1 MLESESMQRGFS
13 NKRKEFGG
21 KGKNHGHRAKF
32 KNQRSD
38 RSRSGPT
45 AGIKEVEG
53 TIKLA
58 GRKGGF
64 VLPDPVARER
74 RGDGF
79 KDEINIPPM
88 SLSTALHGD
97 RVLVRIARPHFA
109 KASRGGQ
116 QELTGEIVKV
126 LERARKRFVGQ
137 FIDGKFVADD
147 RRMYLEVAVRA
158 PEVKDE
164 KVLVEITDWHS
175 APIEGKVVATLGKKG
190 EHETEMKS
198 ILAAGGIVYN
208 FEPEVEKEAKDIQSH
223 YQAGLPAEAKRR
235 RDLRSTATFTIDPA
249 DAKDFDD
256 ALSFKDLGDG
266 KFEVGIHIADVS
278 YFVRPGT
285 ALDREAAERANSVY
299 LVDRT
304 IPMLPEALSADICSL
319 VPDQDR
325 LTYSAIFEISKDGKV
340 HSEWFGRTIIHSHK
354 RFTYQEAAEVLATKK
369 GPYASELAVLNS
381 ISQKLLKERLRKG
394 SIIFD
399 KDEVR
404 IELDAAKK
412 PVRIY
417 IKERL
422 PTHKLIEEF
431 MLLANKHVAHFLFK
445 AVGKHGGASMY
456 RIHEKPDPERIGLL
470 KTFLR
475 TLGYKIEGD
484 IKNFGAPEIKKLF
497 DEIEGEEVEGL
508 VHTAVLRSMAKAV
521 YSTRNI
527 GHFGLGFEFYTH
539 FTSPI
544 RRYPDTV
551 VHRLLTKYLDGKAI
565 EPSEVANFE
574 RMARYSSVKEKEA
587 ADAERESVKYKQAEF
602 MLERL
607 QTNSGQEYDG
617 LITGVTEW
625 GIYAEDTVTKCE
637 GMLRLSSLGDDY
649 YEFDEKKFALVGRK
663 TKKVYRLGDKI
674 KLKLAEVDVPRHQ
687 ITWGLGGS
695 Q

>member
-1 MLESESMQRGFS
+1 MQKSFS

-21 KGKNHGHRAKF
+21 KGKNHGDRRKF
-32 KNQRSD
+32 QRPKAQS
-38 RSRSGPT
+38 STKYQGPNSQ
-45 AGIKEVEG
+45 KREVEG

-64 VLPDPVARER
+64 VLPE
-74 RGDGF
+74 GF

-88 SLSTALHGD
+88 NLSMALHGD
-97 RVLVRIARPHFA
+97 RVLVKLRS
-109 KASRGGQ
+109 KD
-116 QELTGEIVKV
+116 TGEVVKI
-126 LERARKRFVGQ
+126 LERARKRFVGM
-137 FIDGKFVADD
+137 FVDCKFVADD

-158 PEVKDE
+158 PEIKDE

-175 APIEGKVVATLGKKG
+175 APIEGKIVATLGKKG

-208 FEPEVEKEAKDIQSH
+208 FEPEVEKEASEIQ
-223 YQAGLPAEAKRR
+223 ARATELMAKEAKVR
-235 RDLRSTATFTIDPA
+235 RDMRDTPTFTIDPA

-256 ALSFKDLGDG
+256 ALSIREIPNPKVQSSSLY
-266 KFEVGIHIADVS
+266 EVGIHIADVS

-325 LTYSAIFEISKDGKV
+325 LTYSAIFVLDKTGKV
-340 HSEWFGRTIIHSHK
+340 HEEWFGRTIIHSHK

-369 GPYASELAVLNS
+369 GPYSNELAILSS
-381 ISQKLLKERLRKG
+381 ISQELLKERLRQG

-399 KDEVR
+399 KDEVH

-551 VHRLLTKYLDGKAI
+551 VHRLLTKYLAGKAI
-565 EPSEVANFE
+565 EPAEVANFE

-607 QTNSGQEYDG
+607 QNNSGQEYDG

-663 TKKVYRLGDKI
+663 TKKTYRLGDKI

-687 ITWGLGGS
+687 ITWGLGG
-695 Q
+695 

>member
-1 MLESESMQRGFS
+1 MENFTHTSSLREHIMLESESMQRGFS

-208 FEPEVEKEAKDIQSH
+208 FEPEVEKEASEIQ
-223 YQAGLPAEAKRR
+223 ARATELMAKEAKVR
-235 RDLRSTATFTIDPA
+235 RDMRDTPTFTIDPA

-256 ALSFKDLGDG
+256 ALSIREIPNPKVQSSSLY
-266 KFEVGIHIADVS
+266 EVGIHIADVS

-456 RIHEKPDPERIGLL
+456 RIP
-470 KTFLR
+470 
-475 TLGYKIEGD
+475 
-484 IKNFGAPEIKKLF
+484 
-497 DEIEGEEVEGL
+497 
-508 VHTAVLRSMAKAV
+508 
-521 YSTRNI
+521 
-527 GHFGLGFEFYTH
+527 
-539 FTSPI
+539 
-544 RRYPDTV
+544 
-551 VHRLLTKYLDGKAI
+551 
-565 EPSEVANFE
+565 
-574 RMARYSSVKEKEA
+574 
-587 ADAERESVKYKQAEF
+587 Q
-602 MLERL
+602 
-607 QTNSGQEYDG
+607 
-617 LITGVTEW
+617 
-625 GIYAEDTVTKCE
+625 
-637 GMLRLSSLGDDY
+637 
-649 YEFDEKKFALVGRK
+649 
-663 TKKVYRLGDKI
+663 
-674 KLKLAEVDVPRHQ
+674 
-687 ITWGLGGS
+687 
-695 Q
+695 

>member
-1 MLESESMQRGFS
+1 MQRGIS

-32 KNQRSD
+32 KNQRSH
-38 RSRSGPT
+38 RSRSGTT
-45 AGIKEVEG
+45 AGEREVEG

-64 VLPDPVARER
+64 VLPE
-74 RGDGF
+74 GF

-88 SLSTALHGD
+88 SLGTALHGD
-97 RVLVRIARPHFA
+97 RVLVRVGRPHFA

-285 ALDREAAERANSVY
+285 ALDR
-299 LVDRT
+299 
-304 IPMLPEALSADICSL
+304 
-319 VPDQDR
+319 
-325 LTYSAIFEISKDGKV
+325 
-340 HSEWFGRTIIHSHK
+340 
-354 RFTYQEAAEVLATKK
+354 
-369 GPYASELAVLNS
+369 
-381 ISQKLLKERLRKG
+381 
-394 SIIFD
+394 
-399 KDEVR
+399 
-404 IELDAAKK
+404 
-412 PVRIY
+412 
-417 IKERL
+417 
-422 PTHKLIEEF
+422 
-431 MLLANKHVAHFLFK
+431 
-445 AVGKHGGASMY
+445 
-456 RIHEKPDPERIGLL
+456 
-470 KTFLR
+470 
-475 TLGYKIEGD
+475 
-484 IKNFGAPEIKKLF
+484 
-497 DEIEGEEVEGL
+497 
-508 VHTAVLRSMAKAV
+508 
-521 YSTRNI
+521 
-527 GHFGLGFEFYTH
+527 
-539 FTSPI
+539 
-544 RRYPDTV
+544 
-551 VHRLLTKYLDGKAI
+551 
-565 EPSEVANFE
+565 
-574 RMARYSSVKEKEA
+574 
-587 ADAERESVKYKQAEF
+587 
-602 MLERL
+602 
-607 QTNSGQEYDG
+607 
-617 LITGVTEW
+617 
-625 GIYAEDTVTKCE
+625 
-637 GMLRLSSLGDDY
+637 
-649 YEFDEKKFALVGRK
+649 
-663 TKKVYRLGDKI
+663 
-674 KLKLAEVDVPRHQ
+674 
-687 ITWGLGGS
+687 
-695 Q
+695 